1 MKKRAMKKWI
11 PKHTLYCYEYKNN
24 KLTPCKWYSKNPN
37 KNSQEC
43 GYCKYL
49 NCGDWQENG
58 TLLLFD
64 MVKECG
70 IGDDYN

>member
-11 PKHTLYCYEYKNN
+11 PKHTAHCYIYKNN
-24 KLTPCKWYSKNPN
+24 KLILCKWYRFNSN
-37 KNSQEC
+37 KDKQEC

-49 NCGDWQENG
+49 NCGDWQEDG

-64 MVKECG
+64 MVKECD
-70 IGDDYN
+70 IADE

>member
-11 PKHTLYCYEYKNN
+11 PKHTAYCYIYKNN
-24 KLTPCKWYSKNPN
+24 KSIPCKWYRFNSSKD
-37 KNSQEC
+37 KQEC

-49 NCGDWQENG
+49 NHGDWQEDG
-58 TLLLFD
+58 TFLLWD

-70 IGDDYN
+70 IADE